1 MSQQPTP
8 YTVSNKWMCIMDDIL
23 SPTEC
28 TDFIQ
33 LLDNPDELELVDHG
47 YASYERNILH
57 SPEWATIIYN
67 HIIAHLP
74 EKIKHNIYINNYFR
88 FSKYTHGQRFGLHQD
103 KVNRDKNGS
112 KAIMTVNIFLND
124 NFEGGETCF
133 YENDDATSTTP
144 PTVCAVPKAGRG
156 AIFENQI
163 WHSGNVVHNGCKYLI
178 RTDVMMKPINT
189 TVMRN
194 DATPILL
201 FNPS

>member
-1 MSQQPTP
+1 MTSTSTS
-8 YTVSNKWMCIMDDIL
+8 YTVSNKWMCIIDDIL

-28 TDFIQ
+28 ADFIQ

-47 YASYERNILH
+47 YAVYERNILH
-57 SPEWATIIYN
+57 SPNWATTIYN
-67 HIIAHLP
+67 RIISHLP
-74 EKIKHNIYINNYFR
+74 EKIKHNIYVNDYFR
-88 FSKYTHGQRFGLHQD
+88 FSKYTPGQRFGLHQD

-133 YENDDATSTTP
+133 YENEDSLQ
-144 PTVCAVPKAGRG
+144 PTVRAVPKAGRG

-163 WHSGNVVHNGCKYLI
+163 WHSGNVVHNGYKYLI

-189 TVMRN
+189 HAMRN
-194 DATPILL
+194 DATPILI
-201 FNPS
+201 FNS